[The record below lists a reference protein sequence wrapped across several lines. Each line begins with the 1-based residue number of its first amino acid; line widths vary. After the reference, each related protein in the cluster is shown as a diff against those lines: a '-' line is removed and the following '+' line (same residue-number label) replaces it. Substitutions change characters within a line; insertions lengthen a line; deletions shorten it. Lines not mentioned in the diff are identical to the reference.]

1 MPAAHRPGRKAG
13 AFVVLVDG
21 DPVLF
26 LEKGGRS
33 LLQWGQPDDTVRRA
47 AEALAHE
54 AARLGVGKAII
65 QRVNGAPVPTASGPF
80 VDAGF
85 LPTPRGLRLRAR

>member
-1 MPAAHRPGRKAG
+1 
-13 AFVVLVDG
+13 VVLVDG

-33 LLQWGQPDDTVRRA
+33 LLQWEHSHETVQRA
-47 AEALAHE
+47 AAALVRD
-54 AARLGVGKAII
+54 AARLGVGRAVI
-65 QRVNGAPVPTASGPF
+65 QRVNGAAVPTESGPF

-85 LPTPRGLRLRAR
+85 LPTPRGLRLRTR